1 VDLTVNISDPMD
13 ESLRMGDSELA
24 DESEEKR
31 IRELRRIEK
40 VLLEEKKQ
48 LELLEKEQ
56 VR

>member
-1 VDLTVNISDPMD
+1 MD

>member
-31 IRELRRIEK
+31 IKELRRIEK